1 MKDLY
6 NEVLLGHSIPL
17 PEEEPDDNRG
27 DVDFQYHIYTEGIEF
42 QEDALREYRFIT
54 VLDNIKTPEF
64 KQNYL
69 SVINSIKSEYTLREQ
84 ILFCERILEKIEEV
98 YNFVFPQNV
107 KLYDSEDVNNVYAF
121 LEFLEFNCENFV
133 VDVWQFLDTNLRDLN
148 IERYCKDNIKGI
160 IQEVERQVETHVLHE
175 MTSQFLRTYN
185 KEGMTEWFSEMTKRS
200 RSLIILRVIEMKTEV
215 RENEYSI
222 NQKRDDRNSL

>member
-17 PEEEPDDNRG
+17 PEEDPGENR
-27 DVDFQYHIYTEGIEF
+27 DEVDFQYHVYTEGIES
-42 QEDALREYRFIT
+42 QEDSLREYRFIT

-64 KQNYL
+64 RPNYL
-69 SVINSIKSEYTLREQ
+69 SVIDSIKREYTLREQ

-107 KLYDSEDVNNVYAF
+107 GLYNLEDVSNVYTF
-121 LEFLEFNCENFV
+121 LEFLEFDCENFV
-133 VDVWQFLDTNLRDLN
+133 VDVWQFLGTNLRGLN

-160 IQEVERQVETHVLHE
+160 IQEVEKQVETHVLFE
-175 MTSQFLRTYN
+175 SIAQFLRTYN
-185 KEGMTEWFSEMTKRS
+185 KEGMIEWFSEMTRRS
-200 RSLIILRVIEMKTEV
+200 RSLIILRAI
-215 RENEYSI
+215 ENE
-222 NQKRDDRNSL
+222 KGDDKK

>member
-6 NEVLLGHSIPL
+6 NEVLLGNSIPL
-17 PEEEPDDNRG
+17 PEEEPDDNRS

-69 SVINSIKSEYTLREQ
+69 SVINDIKRDYTPREQ

-98 YNFVFPQNV
+98 YDFIFPQNI
-107 KLYDSEDVNNVYAF
+107 KLYDLEDVNSVYTF
-121 LEFLEFNCENFV
+121 LEFLEFDCESFI
-133 VDVWQFLDTNLRDLN
+133 VDVWRFLNISLKGLN

-160 IQEVERQVETHVLHE
+160 IQEVEKQVETHTLLE
-175 MTSQFLRTYN
+175 IISKFLRTYN
-185 KEGMTEWFSEMTKRS
+185 KEGMTEWFSEMTQRS
-200 RSLIILRVIEMKTEV
+200 RSLIILRSIEDEEGERK
-215 RENEYSI
+215 
-222 NQKRDDRNSL
+222 K